1 MKNTYLTSHFPLFSI
16 ILFSLSFAMF
26 TEGFVSRELSTI
38 GIYEGMM
45 EFFSASGIKLTILFL
60 LFLFFFMVFSALK
73 LIADTVVQL
82 SLLFFSKDEEGKDL
96 TNIRKGSSVYLVGSV
111 LSTIGIYEGMME
123 FFSASGIKLTILFL
137 LFLFFFMVF
146 SALKLI
152 ADTVVQLSLLFFS
165 KDEEG
170 KDLTNIRK
178 GSSVYLVGSV
188 LSLFVIQSIYYLLF
202 IFLLTTLVYF
212 IFFVY
217 TVMESLSFVG
227 FIGLIFFQI
236 LFWVTFTLIVVYAFL
251 ILYNS
256 FVASLPL

>member
-26 TEGFVSRELSTI
+26 TEGFVSRE
-38 GIYEGMM
+38 
-45 EFFSASGIKLTILFL
+45 
-60 LFLFFFMVFSALK
+60 
-73 LIADTVVQL
+73 
-82 SLLFFSKDEEGKDL
+82 
-96 TNIRKGSSVYLVGSV
+96 